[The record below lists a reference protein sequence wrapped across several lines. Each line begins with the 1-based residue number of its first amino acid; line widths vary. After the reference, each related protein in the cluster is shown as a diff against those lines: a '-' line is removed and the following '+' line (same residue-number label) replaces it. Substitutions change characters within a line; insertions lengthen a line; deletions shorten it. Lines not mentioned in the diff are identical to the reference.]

1 MATLQ
6 KISCL
11 SFDRRS
17 EVTHSVLTLNRT
29 RQVRRFLLRKR
40 RKSISIYFLFGLCKN
55 DWNVPSCKMN
65 STLVLFIPNSKINN
79 AMKSQSYHY
88 ALVVLVHTAKKH
100 IFLTFYWSPLVIFH
114 FTSVMWHTYD
124 VDRRQCSKE
133 NANPYIPPMIIS
145 TRVKGNRFWILKENK
160 RYRRIC
166 VVIAKHSK

>member
-65 STLVLFIPNSKINN
+65 SILVLFIPNSKINN

-88 ALVVLVHTAKKH
+88 ALVVLVHTAKK
-100 IFLTFYWSPLVIFH
+100 TFVGFQISEYTYVVLRTFTYTRPSSP
-114 FTSVMWHTYD
+114 S
-124 VDRRQCSKE
+124 
-133 NANPYIPPMIIS
+133 
-145 TRVKGNRFWILKENK
+145 
-160 RYRRIC
+160 
-166 VVIAKHSK
+166 